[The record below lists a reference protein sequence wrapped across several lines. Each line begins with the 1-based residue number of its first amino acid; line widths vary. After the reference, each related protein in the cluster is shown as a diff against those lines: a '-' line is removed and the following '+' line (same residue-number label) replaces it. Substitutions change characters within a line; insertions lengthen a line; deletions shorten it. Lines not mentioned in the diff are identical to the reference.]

1 MNRWTAALLVALL
14 GLSPALTKAQNDW
27 LDTLLPANHLLEK
40 LPAVTV
46 DGQDEAG
53 GLFDF
58 IDLNGDGKKD
68 LLLAYRAQVSAEN
81 LDKPHDQTL
90 AICFYDPKGGHYA
103 KLFEEDGPA
112 MKSIKVLTQS
122 QGQRKILFV
131 ERTGDKGSVTTHGYA
146 VLSGK
151 ILKLFELTTPPVF
164 VNEVG
169 NNGKV
174 DIWISSKKVPATKA
188 EAEKIFVWNDGQQA
202 FVSKTG
208 EVLGDKVLEPTFTPT
223 AIATAT
229 PTPTLIPTK
238 TVTPVPKK
246 PTPVPPK
253 PTPTAAQV
261 AVAPKATAET
271 GAPVV
276 ATTEASVEKPV
287 EKPVAVA
294 PTGGKTLKVSGWW
307 GPEFELNS
315 AFAKLKTE
323 IVPTRVKENDIVKLG
338 QQATAFFNQAQK
350 MGVHGPDYSDLR
362 AGYYTAVAR
371 AFKDS
376 GKMAEA
382 KNYLNMVLKG
392 HPRFKEA
399 LDLKAEM
406 KP

>member
-14 GLSPALTKAQNDW
+14 GLIPALPKAQNDW

-40 LPAVTV
+40 LPTVTV

-68 LLLAYRAQVSAEN
+68 LILAYRAQVSAEN

-103 KLFEEDGPA
+103 KLFEEDGHA

-131 ERTGDKGSVTTHGYA
+131 ERTGDKGSVTTQGYA

-151 ILKLFELTTPPVF
+151 ILKLFELTTPPVY

-169 NNGKV
+169 AGGKV
-174 DIWISSKKVPATKA
+174 DIWVSSKKAPATKA
-188 EAEKIFVWNDGQQA
+188 EAEKIFVWNDGDQA
-202 FVSKTG
+202 FISKTG
-208 EVLGDKVLEPTFTPT
+208 ETLGDKVLEPTFTPT
-223 AIATAT
+223 ATASATSTA
-229 PTPTLIPTK
+229 TLIPSK
-238 TVTPVPKK
+238 TMTPVPKK
-246 PTPVPPK
+246 PTPVPPV
-253 PTPTAAQV
+253 PTPTTAQV
-261 AVAPKATAET
+261 AIAPKATAVT
-271 GAPVV
+271 VAPV
-276 ATTEASVEKPV
+276 AAPTEAPVEKPV

-294 PTGGKTLKVSGWW
+294 PAGGKTLKVSGWW
-307 GPEFELNS
+307 GPEFELNA
-315 AFAKLKTE
+315 AFVKLKGE
-323 IVPTRVKENDIVKLG
+323 VIPARVKENDIVKLG

-350 MGVHGPDYSDLR
+350 LGVHGPDYSDLR
-362 AGYYTAVAR
+362 AGYYVAVAR
-371 AFKDS
+371 AFKDAGNS
-376 GKMAEA
+376 AQA
-382 KNYLNMVLKG
+382 KVYLNMVLKG
-392 HPRFKEA
+392 HPHFKEA